1 LVDLFVADGSQV
13 VRVRFQVLRHIFAG
27 SSDEGVGSS
36 DERVRSS
43 DERVR
48 SSDERVGSSDERVGS
63 SDERVGSSDERVGS
77 SDERVGS
84 SDERVRSSDERVG
97 SSDERV
103 GSSDEKVGSS
113 DEKLFAGSSGEVIG
127 GFRAGVV
134 KRVEGNVGVFGELL
148 ELNERTRF
156 CRGLLVYLLGLCVP
170 VVFSLLA
177 NLDSPNFT
185 ALV

>member
-1 LVDLFVADGSQV
+1 V

-43 DERVR
+43 DERV
-48 SSDERVGSSDERVGS
+48 GSSDERVGS
-63 SDERVGSSDERVGS
+63 SDERVGSSDERFGS

-84 SDERVRSSDERVG
+84 SDER
-97 SSDERV
+97 
-103 GSSDEKVGSS
+103 VGSS

-134 KRVEGNVGVFGELL
+134 KRVEGNVGVSGKLL
-148 ELNERTRF
+148 KLHERTRF

-185 ALV
+185 ALRADGVVLRCRRKPPRVLLRTARAVRRCPS